1 MMGPKIYRS
10 VAIIRKLIAQKTN
23 RLQDLLQ
30 DRVRCLNGELD
41 GLEAEFSLE
50 TEKDEKELQKLKQNK
65 TNTIELF
72 NEGDKQLARI
82 EDKIE
87 QLQQRL
93 DSRKLR
99 LEWDDTNL
107 TQQLTTIGSIVRM
120 QQDTSVY
127 EWLESDPAEE
137 NFRIEYELID
147 EEFLEQVAGGESKA
161 ETPPP
166 ETSSQRNWDES
177 VVKNSPFEPSEYL
190 VPWKNAPRSPGA
202 RGPPPP
208 IPIPVP
214 VTRASKK
221 SHTISGAIPLM
232 KAWRSKSFGEN
243 GTESASKREETDL
256 YCKVPDGELGLGALR
271 KKSNSLGGKPNL
283 LGAKNQLGYKATEKC
298 RIGFGPGQILKPKN
312 IAISDKSGCI
322 FVAEKG
328 NNRVQ
333 VFAGTGD
340 PMYSFSRKSGGAGHA
355 MVKPYGICVLDET
368 VFVSVSLFSCIQ
380 VYKVNGEF
388 LMEKGNEGKGEGQF
402 VFPTGLNTDGSSRI
416 YACDYGNNRV
426 QVFSKD
432 LHFKQLIGVG
442 SLLNPTDVAVDR
454 EGDLFIVDRSTT
466 IVHQFSNKGAYK
478 RKLIKI
484 AMFPILSNPQYI
496 AISPMGNLVLSDL
509 LTNSINVFS
518 MEGQLRWTIGG
529 PRDKGVFG
537 EPRGVAFD
545 RSGNLVVACHKEIGC
560 LQIIEMNI

>member
-1 MMGPKIYRS
+1 MSDTEIYAS
-10 VAIIRKLIAQKTN
+10 VSIIRKLIAQKTN

-50 TEKDEKELQKLKQNK
+50 TEKDEKELQKLQQYKI
-65 TNTIELF
+65 NTIELF
-72 NEGDKQLARI
+72 NEGDKQLSRI
-82 EDKIE
+82 EDKIKH
-87 QLQQRL
+87 LQQRV

-99 LEWDDTNL
+99 LEWEDTAL

-127 EWLESDPAEE
+127 EWLESDPVEE
-137 NFRIEYELID
+137 NFRIEYEQID
-147 EEFLEQVAGGESKA
+147 EEFLEQVEVFKSKA

-166 ETSSQRNWDES
+166 DRSSQFQREES
-177 VVKNSPFEPSEYL
+177 GVKNSPFRPGEYL
-190 VPWKNAPRSPGA
+190 KPWKNAPYPPGT

-208 IPIPVP
+208 VPVP
-214 VTRASKK
+214 PSRGSRKP
-221 SHTISGAIPLM
+221 HILSGAIPIM
-232 KAWRSKSFGEN
+232 KAWRSKSFDEN
-243 GTESASKREETDL
+243 EIESTPTREETDL
-256 YCKVPDGELGLGALR
+256 YCKVPDGKLGLGVLR
-271 KKSNSLGGKPNL
+271 KKSNSLGGRLNL
-283 LGAKNQLGYKATEKC
+283 LGAKNKLDYKVTEKC
-298 RIGFGPGQILKPKN
+298 QIGSGPGQILKPKN

-355 MVKPYGICVLDET
+355 MVKPYGICVLSER
-368 VFVSVSLFSCIQ
+368 VFVSVSQFSCIQ

-416 YACDYGNNRV
+416 FACDYGNNRV

-454 EGDLFIVDRSTT
+454 EGDLFVVDRSTT

-537 EPRGVAFD
+537 EPRGIAFD

>member
-1 MMGPKIYRS
+1 MSDTEIYAS
-10 VAIIRKLIAQKTN
+10 VSIIRKLIAQKTD

-50 TEKDEKELQKLKQNK
+50 TEKDEKELQKLQQYKI
-65 TNTIELF
+65 NTIELF
-72 NEGDKQLARI
+72 NEGDKQLSRI

-87 QLQQRL
+87 RLQQRVK
-93 DSRKLR
+93 SRKLR
-99 LEWDDTNL
+99 LEWEDTNL

-147 EEFLEQVAGGESKA
+147 EEFLEQVEVFKSKA

-166 ETSSQRNWDES
+166 DRSSQFQREES
-177 VVKNSPFEPSEYL
+177 GVQNSPFRPGEYL
-190 VPWKNAPRSPGA
+190 KPWKNAPLPPGT

-208 IPIPVP
+208 IPVP
-214 VTRASKK
+214 PSRGSRKP
-221 SHTISGAIPLM
+221 HILSGAIPIM
-232 KAWRSKSFGEN
+232 KAWRSKSFDEN
-243 GTESASKREETDL
+243 EIESPPTREETDL
-256 YCKVPDGELGLGALR
+256 YCKVPDGKLGFGALR
-271 KKSNSLGGKPNL
+271 KKSNSLGGRLNL
-283 LGAKNQLGYKATEKC
+283 LGAKNQLDYKATEKC
-298 RIGFGPGQILKPKN
+298 QIGSGPGQILKPKN

-355 MVKPYGICVLDET
+355 MVKPYGICVLSER
-368 VFVSVSLFSCIQ
+368 VFVSVSQFSCIQ

-454 EGDLFIVDRSTT
+454 EGDLFVVDRSTT

-537 EPRGVAFD
+537 EPRGIAFD